1 VLFPQRWDSLVG
13 KLGTCAIRST
23 LCLRRRRERRRARA
37 RKRGRAI
44 ARAALPRGTGREL
57 TLPRAVLELESLR
70 VEKKAGVV

>member
-1 VLFPQRWDSLVG
+1 LESWGLVRSAARW
-13 KLGTCAIRST
+13 
-23 LCLRRRRERRRARA
+23 LCLRRRRERRRARV